1 VGGEGIEAIAAEG
14 SAVLLVMLTYTEFAR
29 AEEARQAKGLS
40 EIADVA
46 RPFAG
51 GTAGRSSPG
60 GWSNTSVGMGLN
72 GPVSQGEVDEV
83 VAWYEEAG
91 IEPRFEVCPF
101 ADGSLVAALET
112 HGCVPLVFENTFF
125 RALSRD
131 QLVTPLVEVPRGLKI
146 ERVDPSDA
154 AAVRRYSAVAMSG
167 FVPEGTTPPEE
178 DFEVSA
184 RVVRHSRT
192 IAFLAT
198 IDGEPAG
205 AGAGEVSEA
214 LGALGAM
221 EALGGAIRGGR
232 VGGVVAMFG
241 ASVLPKFRNRG
252 VQQAL
257 IAARLNHGIEH
268 GATMAS
274 IGAKPGIATER
285 NARRMG
291 FELAYTKVHVV
302 KPGPG
307 LVRNRG

>member
-1 VGGEGIEAIAAEG
+1 M
-14 SAVLLVMLTYTEFAR
+14 MLTYTEFAR
-29 AEEARQAKGLS
+29 AEEARQARGLS
-40 EIADVA
+40 EIADLA
-46 RPFAG
+46 RPFSG
-51 GTAGRSSPG
+51 GTAGRSAPG

-72 GPVSQGEVDEV
+72 GPVTQDEVDEV

-101 ADGSLVAALET
+101 ADPSLVAALET

-125 RALSRD
+125 RALSRE
-131 QLVTPLVEVPRGLKI
+131 QLVTPLVEVPRGLKV

-192 IAFLAT
+192 IAMLAT

-214 LGALGAM
+214 LGAMEGLNGA
-221 EALGGAIRGGR
+221 R
-232 VGGVVAMFG
+232 VVAMFG

-257 IAARLNHGIEH
+257 MAARLNHGIEH

-291 FELAYTKVHVV
+291 FQLAYTKVHVV

>member
-1 VGGEGIEAIAAEG
+1 
-14 SAVLLVMLTYTEFAR
+14 MLTYAEFAR
-29 AEEARQAKGLS
+29 AEEARQAKALA
-40 EIADVA
+40 EIADAA

-51 GTAGRSSPG
+51 GIAGRSTPG
-60 GWSNTSVGMGLN
+60 SWSNTSVGMGLK
-72 GPVSQGEVDEV
+72 GPVTQDEVDEV
-83 VAWYEEAG
+83 VAWFAEAG

-101 ADGSLVAALET
+101 ADASLLAALET

-125 RALSRD
+125 RALSSNER
-131 QLVTPLVEVPRGLKI
+131 VTPLVQTPAGLRVT
-146 ERVDPSDA
+146 RVDPNDA
-154 AAVRRYSAVAMSG
+154 AAVRQYSAIAMSG
-167 FVPEGTTPPEE
+167 FIPEGQSPSE
-178 DFEVSA
+178 DDFALSA
-184 RVVRHSRT
+184 RVVAHPRT
-192 IAFLAT
+192 VAMLAT

-214 LGALGAM
+214 M
-221 EALGGAIRGGR
+221 EGLGGAR
-232 VGGVVAMFG
+232 VVAMFG
-241 ASVLPKFRNRG
+241 ASVLPRFRNRG

-257 IAARLNHGIEH
+257 MAARLNHGIEH
-268 GATMAS
+268 GAMMAS

>member
-1 VGGEGIEAIAAEG
+1 MAAEG

-40 EIADVA
+40 EIADAA
-46 RPFAG
+46 RPFG
-51 GTAGRSSPG
+51 GGMAGRSTPG

-83 VAWYEEAG
+83 VAWYEQAG

-112 HGCVPLVFENTFF
+112 HRCVPLVFENTFF

-131 QLVTPLVEVPRGLKI
+131 ALVTPLVEVPRGLKV

-154 AAVRRYSAVAMSG
+154 GAVRRYSAVAMSG

-184 RVVRHSRT
+184 RVLRHSRT

-214 LGALGAM
+214 M
-221 EALGGAIRGGR
+221 EALGGKR
-232 VGGVVAMFG
+232 VVAMFG
-241 ASVLPKFRNRG
+241 ASVLPAFRNRG

-257 IAARLNHGIEH
+257 MAARLNHGIEH

-307 LVRNRG
+307 LMRNRG